1 MGPELLASPLSELL
15 DQLVQRGWPKL
26 DAGAGRRVPVPGSPW
41 WSIELGD
48 TTPLV
53 TLHPWQQ
60 GLLEFTITVLADQE
74 ETIQSFELECNAMPI
89 PVALINWWGGLDAA
103 LLQAGW
109 LRDQLMTSWEREIS
123 QGAELP

>member
-1 MGPELLASPLSELL
+1 MASPLSELL

-26 DAGAGRRVPVPGSPW
+26 DAGAGRRVPGPVGPW
-41 WSIELGD
+41 WSIDLGD

-89 PVALINWWGGLDAA
+89 PVALVNWWGGLDAA

-123 QGAELP
+123 RGAELP